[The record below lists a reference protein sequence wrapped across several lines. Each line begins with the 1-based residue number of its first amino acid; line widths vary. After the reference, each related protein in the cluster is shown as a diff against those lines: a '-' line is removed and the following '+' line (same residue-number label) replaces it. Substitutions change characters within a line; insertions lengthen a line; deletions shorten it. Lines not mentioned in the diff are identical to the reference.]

1 MNGML
6 FCCIFFAVGVILII
20 KGGDLFVDGAGG
32 IARAMRIPSFIIG
45 ATVVS
50 LATTMPEMIVSLMAA
65 LGGKNDMAIGN
76 AVGSVTCNTGLILGI
91 AMTAMSVNCPRKKYM
106 RQCVLLIAATVV
118 LFFSSLSGTLSAVG
132 SVVLA
137 AIFALFMAE
146 NIRSAKRA
154 AECEGGTEERS
165 VLSSRDILYFLSGA
179 VGIVVGSR
187 FMVEYGSEIALL
199 FGVSERIISL
209 TLVAVGTSLPEL
221 VTTLTAIA
229 KKEYALSVGNI
240 VGANVID
247 TALILPVCSLVSG
260 ERIPVSQGS
269 IFFDIPVCIA
279 TVCLA
284 LVPMLVR
291 EKASKLLGVLLLLSY
306 AVYTAFVVG
315 AA

>member
-1 MNGML
+1 MNGTL
-6 FCCIFFAVGVILII
+6 LSCIFFAVGVILII
-20 KGGDLFVDGAGG
+20 KSGDLFVDGASG
-32 IARAMRIPSFIIG
+32 IAKAMRIPTFIIG

-50 LATTMPEMIVSLMAA
+50 LATTMPEMIVSVMAS
-65 LGGKNDMAIGN
+65 LDGKNDMAIGN

-118 LFFSSLSGTLSAVG
+118 LFLSSLTGVLSAVG
-132 SVVLA
+132 SVVLT

-146 NIRSAKRA
+146 NIRSAKLSA
-154 AECEGGTEERS
+154 SEESVGGERS
-165 VLSSRDILYFLSGA
+165 PLSPRDILYFLSGT

-187 FMVEYGSEIALL
+187 FMVKYGSEIALS
-199 FGVSERIISL
+199 FGVSERMISL

-247 TALILPVCSLVSG
+247 IALILPVCSLISG
-260 ERIPVSQGS
+260 SRIPVSRGS
-269 IFFDIPVCIA
+269 VTVDMPVCIA

-306 AVYTAFVVG
+306 AAYTALVVG